1 MHPGHEFLYHLPV
14 LPTSDIPTGLYQPQ
28 FHAIPI
34 EGSSQITPILSPDTS
49 ETLVLHAL
57 ENATQSIYIQQL
69 EMSLDWEGV
78 ENPFVTVLK
87 AKASEGLD
95 VRLFLNDDPSYESSS
110 AADVEA
116 ALNGT
121 GIKVQRCITNQSP
134 FTTIHNKG
142 VIIDNRSV
150 LISSVNWNEV
160 SVCENREAAV
170 LVENPT
176 VASYFASV
184 YLAGLGM

>member
-1 MHPGHEFLYHLPV
+1 MLRVCLGECDPV
-14 LPTSDIPTGLYQPQ
+14 
-28 FHAIPI
+28 
-34 EGSSQITPILSPDTS
+34 E
-49 ETLVLHAL
+49 
-57 ENATQSIYIQQL
+57 SIVQQL
-69 EMSLDWEGV
+69 EMSLDWDGN

-87 AKASEGLD
+87 EKASEGLD
-95 VRLFLNDDPSYESSS
+95 VRLFLNDDASYASSS
-110 AADVEA
+110 AVDVEA

-121 GIKVQRCITNQSP
+121 GIKVQRCITNRFA

-150 LISSVNWNEV
+150 LISSINWNEV

-176 VASYFASV
+176 VAAYFTAV
-184 YLAGLGM
+184 YLHDWTMSSSRAHAGGTPWGDFQEPHFNCRCRHRRCAVHRVLETT